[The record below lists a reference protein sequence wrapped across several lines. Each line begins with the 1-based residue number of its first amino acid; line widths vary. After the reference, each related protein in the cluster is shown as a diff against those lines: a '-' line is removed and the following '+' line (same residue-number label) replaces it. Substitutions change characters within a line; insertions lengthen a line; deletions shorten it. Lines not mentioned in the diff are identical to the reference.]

1 MVASGPVVKSVHRLV
16 RDLRKLLEP
25 NTAVRLRER
34 RSNVIKDY
42 VAMAGPLGVTHMMI
56 LSQTETGVN
65 LRLGRLPRGPTL
77 QFRVQNYSLVA
88 DVTNAQL
95 RPRAIGSEYQTPPLL
110 VLNNFNGT
118 GKQFMLLSTMLQ
130 NLFPSINV
138 ETVRMRLEEVCG
150 RLFTLFFQLRLSEA
164 RRVVLFNYNSEADTV
179 DLRHYLVTVTPVGLS
194 RSVKRL
200 VQAKIPDLH
209 NLTDISELFEQ
220 YALSSFV

>member
-16 RDLRKLLEP
+16 RDIRKLLEP

-138 ETVRMRLEEVCG
+138 ETVRMRLKILWTIAYG
-150 RLFTLFFQLRLSEA
+150 LFQLRLSEA

-220 YALSSFV
+220 YASPFVV

>member
-1 MVASGPVVKSVHRLV
+1 MHRLV

-138 ETVRMRLEEVCG
+138 ETVRMRLKILWTIAYG
-150 RLFTLFFQLRLSEA
+150 LFQLRLSEA